1 MEINVIFVIH
11 DFDISITVIKQGELS
26 AYLIEYLF
34 TVNMKCMILRFISTE
49 DFKIAMGQKVDL
61 RFWTNRIS
69 APIKYTASHIS
80 CESWAN
86 PTS

>member
-34 TVNMKCMILRFISTE
+34 TVNKKCIILRFISP
-49 DFKIAMGQKVDL
+49 DDLKFAMGQQVDL
-61 RFWTNRIS
+61 RFLTNQINTT
-69 APIKYTASHIS
+69 IKYG
-80 CESWAN
+80 
-86 PTS
+86 